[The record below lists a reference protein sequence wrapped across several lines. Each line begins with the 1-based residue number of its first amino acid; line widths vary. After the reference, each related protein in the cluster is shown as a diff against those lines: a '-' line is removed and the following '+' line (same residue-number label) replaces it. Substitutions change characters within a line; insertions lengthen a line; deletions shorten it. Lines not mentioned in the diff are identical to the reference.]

1 MYLIP
6 KLPRD
11 SFHWLRWINNDI
23 WIKLGVACRYQD
35 MLEQAG
41 VLQKYAVGYLEGE
54 KLFCRPKINEVAVM
68 FLIDDLFGWTH
79 LRNREFEE
87 IFNVR

>member
-1 MYLIP
+1 
-6 KLPRD
+6 
-11 SFHWLRWINNDI
+11 
-23 WIKLGVACRYQD
+23 